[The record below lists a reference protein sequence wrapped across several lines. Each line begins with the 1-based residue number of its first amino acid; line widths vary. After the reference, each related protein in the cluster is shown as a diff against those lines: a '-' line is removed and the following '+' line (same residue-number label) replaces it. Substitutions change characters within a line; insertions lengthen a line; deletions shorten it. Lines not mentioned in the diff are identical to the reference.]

1 MLEAW
6 GPVHVLPKRSEGGK
20 KTGKQL
26 CDGNLQWQTISCF
39 QFPSCWILQRV
50 AYELHAAEVWESK
63 NVQIIDDSVE
73 FDIQVTVW
81 RYVVFVRKT
90 GSSITVQR
98 I

>member
-26 CDGNLQWQTISCF
+26 CDSSLQWQTISCF
-39 QFPSCWILQRV
+39 QFPSCWILQGV
-50 AYELHAAEVWESK
+50 AYKPHAAEVLESK

-73 FDIQVTVW
+73 FDIKVTVW
-81 RYVVFVRKT
+81 CYVVFVSKT
-90 GSSITVQR
+90 GSSVTMQR
-98 I
+98 K